1 MSISHVI
8 YKKVCVIL
16 IVSMFLVVFTSC
28 GTKTGLQSQT
38 YNYEPQKVNLKVL
51 SEKIGYYKT
60 DDNGYGF
67 WNEEANTPDMYSTY
81 YSVLLLK
88 KADYNFEMPKVKA
101 YNLNQVISTSLLFDL
116 SQYCEIFQNDIKADN
131 SLRQKIYDYTMSLK
145 EDNGTFKMGKD
156 IKPDTLSNYCA
167 VKILDYCSDNYDFSN
182 IKEYIEQYLNKQL
195 TENDLNVYYGD
206 LLNIYD
212 TLQIMKDSTFDGEI
226 RNYVNKYFS
235 KYQMQIN
242 DLMKTDKLDL
252 LTFNVYFQ
260 FIKKFNLRNNI
271 PKETIS
277 VYLNSLKNKDN
288 GYGYMK
294 GSQTDLQVTY
304 DVSEVCD
311 YYNIDINYD
320 SLVNVIMRHQL
331 VTTKWFIATTI
342 VESSI
347 DSTFYAY
354 STLKELGFD
363 YSKDISDYLKKHSQ
377 NEADIYYNALS
388 NISDEKFNTF
398 SANSRNNAILKV
410 TKKLDQSNAKSL
422 VLLVNNPEVRQSI
435 PAGTKKDIKEKAKK
449 YLKQKTEKATLKLYL
464 VSLYNLGGSD
474 RYSTEI
480 LADAL
485 KEVLSEFPCSI
496 ETLYASIIALE
507 SSTDESLNLK
517 TKCSDGEFSNWC
529 KYVLSETD
537 HGNGVFCYNGGR
549 DKYAD
554 LKSIYFGVYS
564 MNRIKKYS
572 CSH

>member
-8 YKKVCVIL
+8 YKKICVIL

-28 GTKTGLQSQT
+28 GTKTELQSQT

-88 KADYNFEMPKVKA
+88 KAGYNFEMPKVKA
-101 YNLNQVISTSLLFDL
+101 YDLSQVISTSSLFDL
-116 SQYCEIFQNDIKADN
+116 SQYCELFQNDIKADN

-182 IKEYIEQYLNKQL
+182 IKEYIGQYLNKQL
-195 TENDLNVYYGD
+195 TENDLNVFYGD

-212 TLQIMKDSTFDGEI
+212 TMKLMKDSTFDGKI
-226 RNYVNKYFS
+226 RKYVNKYFS
-235 KYQMQIN
+235 KYQLQIDN
-242 DLMKTDKLDL
+242 LMKRGKLDL

-260 FIKKFNLRNNI
+260 LIKKFNLKKNI

-294 GSQTDLQVTY
+294 GSQTDLQVTN
-304 DVSEVCD
+304 DVSEICN
-311 YYNIDINYD
+311 YYYIDINYD

-331 VTTKWFIATTI
+331 VTTKWFIVTSI
-342 VESSI
+342 FESSI

-363 YSKDISDYLKKHSQ
+363 YSKDISDYLKRHSQ

-388 NISDEKFNTF
+388 NISDKKFNAF

-422 VLLVNNPEVRQSI
+422 ILLVNDPKVRQSI
-435 PAGTKKDIKEKAKK
+435 PSQTKRDIKEMAKK
-449 YLKQKTEKATLKLYL
+449 YLKQKTEKATSKLYL

-474 RYSTEI
+474 RYSTKI
-480 LADAL
+480 LADTL
-485 KEVLSEFPCSI
+485 KEVLNEFPCSI
-496 ETLYASIIALE
+496 ETLYASVIALE

-517 TKCSDGEFSNWC
+517 TKCSDSEFLNWC

-537 HGNGVFCYNGGR
+537 HGNGVFCYNGGK

-554 LKSIYFGVYS
+554 FKSIYFGVYS